1 MNKSID
7 QTICLSQSSGKDLH
21 QQFIEQLRR
30 DLNNTG
36 TSLRFTG
43 EDSCSSSTVTQS
55 ESFSP
60 DECLRRDLEEK
71 KKRIFGAFNN

>member
-7 QTICLSQSSGKDLH
+7 QTICLSQSSRKDLH

-71 KKRIFGAFNN
+71 KERIFGAFNS

>member
-36 TSLRFTG
+36 TSLRCTG
-43 EDSCSSSTVTQS
+43 EDSSSSTVTQS

-71 KKRIFGAFNN
+71 KKRIFGTFNN